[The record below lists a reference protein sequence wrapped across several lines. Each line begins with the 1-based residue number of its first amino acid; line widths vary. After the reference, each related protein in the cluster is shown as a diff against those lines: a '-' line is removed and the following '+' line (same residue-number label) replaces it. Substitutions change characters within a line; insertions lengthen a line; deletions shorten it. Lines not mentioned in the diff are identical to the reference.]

1 MPRRVTALIVA
12 VPEAEAHVADLRE
25 AHDSSAPLGVPAH
38 ITILYP
44 FAPPET
50 VDEEAL
56 AGLIASQGAFSFE
69 LATVEHFGDEI
80 TYLAPVPAEPFS
92 RLTRAVA
99 ARWPEYPPYE
109 GAHDD
114 PTPHLTVG
122 ECRLELAPPLPIAC
136 RAREVLLLEEEEPG
150 GRFRL
155 RRRLPLG
162 QAMRDASN

>member
-12 VPEAEAHVADLRE
+12 VPEAEPYVGTLRE
-25 AHDSSAPLGVPAH
+25 AHDSSTPLGVPAH

-44 FAPPET
+44 FAPPEA

-56 AGLIASQGAFSFE
+56 AGLIASHAGFSFD
-69 LATVEHFGDEI
+69 LATVEHFGDDV

-122 ECRLELAPPLPIAC
+122 ECRLELALPLPLAC
-136 RAREVLLLEEEEPG
+136 QAREVLLLEEEPG

-162 QAMRDASN
+162 

>member
-1 MPRRVTALIVA
+1 MPRRRTALIVA
-12 VPEAEAHVADLRE
+12 VPEAEPHVSALRE
-25 AHDSSAPLGVPAH
+25 QHDSSAPLDVPAH

-44 FAPPET
+44 FAPPEA

-56 AGLIASQGAFSFE
+56 ASVIASHAAFAFE
-69 LATVEHFGDEI
+69 LATVEHFGDDV
-80 TYLAPVPAEPFS
+80 TYLAPLPAEPFS
-92 RLTRAVA
+92 QLTRAVV

-122 ECRLELAPPLPIAC
+122 ECRLELEPPLPLAC
-136 RAREVLLLEEEEPG
+136 QAHEVLLIEEEEPG
-150 GRFRL
+150 GRFRV

-162 QAMRDASN
+162 